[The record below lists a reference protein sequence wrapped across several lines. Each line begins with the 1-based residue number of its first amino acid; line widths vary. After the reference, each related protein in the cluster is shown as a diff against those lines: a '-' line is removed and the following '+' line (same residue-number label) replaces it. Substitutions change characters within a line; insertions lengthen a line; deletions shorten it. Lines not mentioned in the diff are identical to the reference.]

1 MLNVTVHFEV
11 PSGDVVS
18 EKIGSAL
25 YKAGAVIQMWQNA
38 YAWHGAS
45 VELRPDG
52 AVYRVYV
59 NDKLDTTEWYTLEE
73 ELPCE

>member
-1 MLNVTVHFEV
+1 VFNVTVHFEV

-25 YKAGAVIQMWQNA
+25 NKVEAVVQMHQNA

-45 VELRPDG
+45 FELHPDG
-52 AVYRVYV
+52 NVYRVYV
-59 NDKLDTTEWYTLEE
+59 NDKLDTTEWYSIEKV
-73 ELPCE
+73 

>member
-1 MLNVTVHFEV
+1 
-11 PSGDVVS
+11 
-18 EKIGSAL
+18 
-25 YKAGAVIQMWQNA
+25 MWQNA

-73 ELPCE
+73 V